1 MAKRRK
7 RKSLAAVFK
16 QYYAEHPEWLEG
28 DGNAKAIAQYEQD
41 HAGRQA
47 SSKVRQAMYNVKSAL
62 KKGEQGAARQGGKK
76 APPRQ
81 MSAAAR
87 RTARPSAPLS
97 MLEEQID
104 DCMFLARHI
113 GKEEMQGVLANLHR
127 ARNAVVVMI
136 GS

>member
-16 QYYAEHPEWLEG
+16 KYYAEHPEWLEG
-28 DGNAKAIAQYEQD
+28 DGNAKAIAQFEED
-41 HAGRQA
+41 HAGRKA
-47 SSKVRQAMYNVKSAL
+47 NAKVRQAMYNVKSAL
-62 KKGEQGAARQGGKK
+62 NKGETGAVRQGGKK

-81 MSAAAR
+81 MAAAAR

-97 MLEEQID
+97 VLEAQID
-104 DCMFLARHI
+104 ECMFLARHI
-113 GKEEMQGVLANLHR
+113 EKEQMQNVLANLHR